1 MARSAFQAWRR
12 VDDQTTESGT
22 LAAPPTHSET
32 GAAAVSPAR
41 PSMFEA
47 FQRLAEL
54 QVCDEALWAREQ
66 EHAGLPARRAQLAA
80 ERAAAEAA
88 TLRSREGLAQAEA
101 AQRRAETELQDQE
114 VLRRKL
120 ESQQFQ
126 VKTNDAYTAL
136 LHEIERAQ
144 QVISECETRLL
155 EGMDAIESAR
165 AACAGADA
173 VGRETAARQAAEAQA
188 LDAREK
194 ELDAEIARLRAARSR
209 VIAASETKLIEQ
221 YERIATRR
229 RPALARVRGN
239 LCLGCR
245 VDIPPQ
251 QCIEIQRGE
260 RVITCG
266 NCQRILLASE
276 PA

>member
-1 MARSAFQAWRR
+1 LN
-12 VDDQTTESGT
+12 DESGT
-22 LAAPPTHSET
+22 LLKP
-32 GAAAVSPAR
+32 G
-41 PSMFEA
+41 MFEA

-54 QVCDEALWAREQ
+54 QACDDELWAREQ
-66 EHAGLPARRAQLAA
+66 EHTGLPARRTGLLA
-80 ERAAAEAA
+80 ERTALEAA
-88 TLRSREGLAQAEA
+88 SALAHEALQQAEA
-101 AQRRAETELQDQE
+101 AQRRVESELQDQE
-114 VLRRKL
+114 ALRKRL

-144 QVISECETRLL
+144 RTISECETRLL

-165 AACAGADA
+165 AACASAEVA
-173 VGRETAARQAAEAQA
+173 GRETVTRLDVEGQA

-194 ELDAEIARLRAARSR
+194 HLDAELVRLRAARLR
-209 VIAASETKLIEQ
+209 VVADSDPKLIEQ
-221 YERIATRR
+221 YEKIATRR
-229 RPALARVRGN
+229 RPAVVRVRGT

-251 QCIEIQRGE
+251 QCIEIQRAT

-266 NCQRILLASE
+266 NCQRILLGIDR
-276 PA
+276 P

>member
-1 MARSAFQAWRR
+1 MS
-12 VDDQTTESGT
+12 DESGT
-22 LAAPPTHSET
+22 LAVAAPGPDPVP
-32 GAAAVSPAR
+32 AVKPA
-41 PSMFEA
+41 MFET

-54 QVCDEALWAREQ
+54 QLCDEELWAREQ
-66 EHAGLPARRAQLAA
+66 DHAGLPARRAKLAA
-80 ERAAAEAA
+80 ERAAAEAE
-88 TLRSREGLAQAEA
+88 TVRSRESLQQAEGV
-101 AQRRAETELQDQE
+101 QRRIETELQDQE

-165 AACAGADA
+165 TACAAAGA
-173 VGRETAARQAAEAQA
+173 VGRETATRQAAEAQA
-188 LDAREK
+188 IDAQEK
-194 ELDAEIARLRAARSR
+194 HLDAELARLRAARAV
-209 VIAASETKLIEQ
+209 VIAACDSKVIEQ

-229 RPALARVRGN
+229 RPVVVRVRGT

-245 VDIPPQ
+245 VDITAQ
-251 QCIEIQRGE
+251 QCIEIQRCA

-266 NCQRILLASE
+266 NCQRILLASVG
-276 PA
+276 A

>member
-1 MARSAFQAWRR
+1 MN
-12 VDDQTTESGT
+12 DESGT
-22 LAAPPTHSET
+22 LLKP
-32 GAAAVSPAR
+32 G
-41 PSMFEA
+41 MFEA

-54 QVCDEALWAREQ
+54 QACDDELWAREQ
-66 EHAGLPARRAQLAA
+66 EHTGLPARRTGLLA
-80 ERAAAEAA
+80 ERTALEAA
-88 TLRSREGLAQAEA
+88 SALAHEALQQAEA
-101 AQRRAETELQDQE
+101 AQRRVESELQDQE
-114 VLRRKL
+114 ALRKRL

-144 QVISECETRLL
+144 RTISECETRLL

-165 AACAGADA
+165 AACASAEVA
-173 VGRETAARQAAEAQA
+173 GRETVTRLDVEGQA

-194 ELDAEIARLRAARSR
+194 HLDAELVRLRAARLR
-209 VIAASETKLIEQ
+209 VVADSDPKLIEQ
-221 YERIATRR
+221 YEKIATRR
-229 RPALARVRGN
+229 RPAVVRVRGT

-251 QCIEIQRGE
+251 QCIEIQRAT

-266 NCQRILLASE
+266 NCQRILLGIDR
-276 PA
+276 P

>member
-1 MARSAFQAWRR
+1 LN
-12 VDDQTTESGT
+12 DESGT
-22 LAAPPTHSET
+22 LLKP
-32 GAAAVSPAR
+32 G
-41 PSMFEA
+41 MFEA

-54 QVCDEALWAREQ
+54 QACDDELWAREQ
-66 EHAGLPARRAQLAA
+66 EQNGLPARRTGLLA
-80 ERAAAEAA
+80 ERTAVEAA
-88 TLRSREGLAQAEA
+88 SARAREALQQAES
-101 AQRRAETELQDQE
+101 AQRRVESELQDQE
-114 VLRRKL
+114 ALRKRL

-144 QVISECETRLL
+144 RTISECETRLL

-165 AACAGADA
+165 AAGASA
-173 VGRETAARQAAEAQA
+173 EVAGREAATRLDVEGQA

-194 ELDAEIARLRAARSR
+194 QLDAELVRLRAARLR
-209 VIAASETKLIEQ
+209 VVADSDPKLIEQ
-221 YERIATRR
+221 YEKIATRR
-229 RPALARVRGN
+229 RPAVVRVRGT

-251 QCIEIQRGE
+251 QCIEIQRAA

-266 NCQRILLASE
+266 NCQRILLGIDRV
-276 PA
+276 

>member
-1 MARSAFQAWRR
+1 MS
-12 VDDQTTESGT
+12 DEPGT
-22 LAAPPTHSET
+22 LAASPSHSEP
-32 GAAAVSPAR
+32 GAAAVADAKPG
-41 PSMFEA
+41 MLEA

-54 QVCDEALWAREQ
+54 QGCDSELWALEQ
-66 EHAGLPARRAQLAA
+66 EHAGLPARRAQLAE

-88 TLRSREGLAQAEA
+88 TLRTREALLQAEA
-101 AQRRAETELQDQE
+101 AQRRAETDLQDQE
-114 VLRRKL
+114 VLRRKF

-155 EGMDAIESAR
+155 EGMDVIESAR
-165 AACAGADA
+165 AACAAADA
-173 VGRETAARQAAEAQA
+173 AGRETATRQVAEAQA
-188 LDAREK
+188 LAAREK
-194 ELDAEIARLRAARSR
+194 QLDAELARLRAARAV
-209 VIAASETKLIEQ
+209 VINASDAKLIEQ

-229 RPALARVRGN
+229 RPVVVRVRGT

-245 VDIPPQ
+245 VDIPAQ
-251 QCIEIQRGE
+251 QCIEIKRAA

>member
-1 MARSAFQAWRR
+1 MN
-12 VDDQTTESGT
+12 DETTQSET
-22 LAAPPTHSET
+22 LAAPIPGSEP
-32 GAAAVSPAR
+32 GAAAAPVAKTP
-41 PSMFEA
+41 MFEA
-47 FQRLAEL
+47 FQRLSEL
-54 QVCDEALWAREQ
+54 QICDQELWAREQ
-66 EHAGLPARRAQLAA
+66 EHAALPARRAQLAA

-88 TLRSREGLAQAEA
+88 TLRSREGLALAEA
-101 AQRRAETELQDQE
+101 AQRRIETELQDQE

-120 ESQQFQ
+120 ESQQHQ

-144 QVISECETRLL
+144 QAISECETRLL
-155 EGMDAIESAR
+155 EGMDAIETAR
-165 AACAGADA
+165 AACAATDAD
-173 VGRETAARQAAEAQA
+173 GRATATRQSAEAQA

-194 ELDAEIARLRAARSR
+194 ELAAELARLRAARAR
-209 VIAASETKLIEQ
+209 VIAACEAKLIEQ

-229 RPALARVRGN
+229 RPVVARVRGT

-251 QCIEIQRGE
+251 QVIEIQRGE

-266 NCQRILLASE
+266 NCQRILLGSE
-276 PA
+276 RA

>member
-1 MARSAFQAWRR
+1 MI
-12 VDDQTTESGT
+12 ES
-22 LAAPPTHSET
+22 
-32 GAAAVSPAR
+32 
-41 PSMFEA
+41 

-54 QVCDEALWAREQ
+54 QACDDELWAREQ
-66 EHAGLPARRAQLAA
+66 EFGALPARRAELAA
-80 ERAAAEAA
+80 ERTALEAA
-88 TLRSREGLAQAEA
+88 TTGAREGVQQAEA
-101 AQRRAETELQDQE
+101 AQRRVEGELQDQE
-114 VLRRKL
+114 ALRKRL

-144 QVISECETRLL
+144 LAISDCETRLL

-165 AACAGADA
+165 AALGTAEDA
-173 VGRETAARQAAEAQA
+173 GRESVKRLEAESQA

-194 ELDAEIARLRAARSR
+194 QLGEDLARLRAARQR
-209 VIAASETKLIEQ
+209 VVAATDAKLIEQ

-229 RPALARVRGN
+229 RPAVVRIRGT

-245 VDIPPQ
+245 VDVPAQ
-251 QCIEIQRGE
+251 LCIEIQRGA
-260 RVITCG
+260 RIITCG
-266 NCQRILLASE
+266 NCQRILLSGA

>member
-1 MARSAFQAWRR
+1 MS
-12 VDDQTTESGT
+12 DEPGT
-22 LAAPPTHSET
+22 LAVTPSRSDP
-32 GAAAVSPAR
+32 GAAAVPAVK
-41 PSMFEA
+41 PGMLEA

-54 QVCDEALWAREQ
+54 QVCDDELWAREQ
-66 EHAGLPARRAQLAA
+66 EHTGLPARRAQLAE
-80 ERAAAEAA
+80 ERAAAETA
-88 TLRSREGLAQAEA
+88 TLRARDVLLQAEA
-101 AQRRAETELQDQE
+101 AQHRAETDLQDQE

-165 AACAGADA
+165 AVCAAA
-173 VGRETAARQAAEAQA
+173 EVAGRETATRQAAEAQA
-188 LDAREK
+188 LDVREK
-194 ELDAEIARLRAARSR
+194 QLDAELARLRAARAR
-209 VIAASETKLIEQ
+209 VITASDAKLIEQ

-229 RPALARVRGN
+229 RPVVVRVRGT

-251 QCIEIQRGE
+251 QVIEIQRAE

-266 NCQRILLASE
+266 NCQRILLAGE
-276 PA
+276 RA

>member
-1 MARSAFQAWRR
+1 MS
-12 VDDQTTESGT
+12 DEPGT
-22 LAAPPTHSET
+22 LAVPPSHSEPSV
-32 GAAAVSPAR
+32 AAVPDAK
-41 PSMFEA
+41 PGMLEA

-54 QVCDEALWAREQ
+54 QACDDELWALEQ
-66 EHAGLPARRAQLAA
+66 EHAGLPARRAQLAE

-88 TLRSREGLAQAEA
+88 TLRAREALLQAEA
-101 AQRRAETELQDQE
+101 AQRRAETDLQDQE
-114 VLRRKL
+114 ALRRKF

-155 EGMDAIESAR
+155 EGMDVIESAR
-165 AACAGADA
+165 VVCAAADA
-173 VGRETAARQAAEAQA
+173 AGRETATRQAAEAQA

-194 ELDAEIARLRAARSR
+194 QLDAELARLRAARAC
-209 VIAASETKLIEQ
+209 VIAVSDAKLIEQ

-229 RPALARVRGN
+229 RPVVVRVRGT

-245 VDIPPQ
+245 VDIPAQ
-251 QCIEIQRGE
+251 QVIEIQRAA

-276 PA
+276 RA